1 MGYSQRVSGNSPLN
15 EVTEVPLTPA
25 EIIHWQFRRRLL
37 GYSVKDV
44 KAFVQQVSETV
55 AQLMEE
61 NQSLKE
67 ERERLLERLQ
77 VYQAIEQQ
85 LQNALIVAEK
95 TADDIKRQAQRE
107 AELIIAQA
115 RQEAEQIKAD
125 ARSQYQAELEKVE
138 RLRQLQARLIAKL
151 RHLLLSYLELLEKAE
166 VKVCG
171 EEAKLDEEPLD

>member
-1 MGYSQRVSGNSPLN
+1 M
-15 EVTEVPLTPA
+15 PLTPA

-95 TADDIKRQAQRE
+95 TANDIKRQAQKE

-115 RQEAEQIKAD
+115 RQEAEQIRAD

-138 RLRQLQARLIAKL
+138 RLRQLQARLVAEM
-151 RHLLLSYLELLEKAE
+151 RHLLLSYLELLEK
-166 VKVCG
+166 
-171 EEAKLDEEPLD
+171 EEAKVGEEDTKLDGEPLD

>member
-1 MGYSQRVSGNSPLN
+1 VRYSQRISGNSPLN

-115 RQEAEQIKAD
+115 RQEAEQIRAD
-125 ARSQYQAELEKVE
+125 ARNQYQAELEKIE
-138 RLRQLQARLIAKL
+138 RLRQLQARLVVEM

-166 VKVCG
+166 VKFGG
-171 EEAKLDEEPLD
+171 EDTKLDEEPLD

>member
-1 MGYSQRVSGNSPLN
+1 M
-15 EVTEVPLTPA
+15 PLTPA
-25 EIIHWQFRRRLL
+25 EIVHWQFRRRLL

-107 AELIIAQA
+107 AELI
-115 RQEAEQIKAD
+115 
-125 ARSQYQAELEKVE
+125 
-138 RLRQLQARLIAKL
+138 
-151 RHLLLSYLELLEKAE
+151 
-166 VKVCG
+166 
-171 EEAKLDEEPLD
+171 

>member
-1 MGYSQRVSGNSPLN
+1 LN

-115 RQEAEQIKAD
+115 RQEAEQIRAD
-125 ARSQYQAELEKVE
+125 ARSQYQAELEKIK
-138 RLRQLQARLIAKL
+138 RLRQLQARLVAEM

-166 VKVCG
+166 VKFGG
-171 EEAKLDEEPLD
+171 EDTKLDEEPLD

>member
-1 MGYSQRVSGNSPLN
+1 MGFSQRVSGNSPLN
-15 EVTEVPLTPA
+15 GVTEVPLTPA
-25 EIIHWQFRRRLL
+25 EIIHWQFKRRLF

-55 AQLMEE
+55 AQLLEE
-61 NQSLKE
+61 NQALKE

-95 TADDIKRQAQRE
+95 TAEDIKRQAQRE
-107 AELIIAQA
+107 AELTVAQA
-115 RQEAEQIKAD
+115 RQEAEQIRAD
-125 ARSQYQAELEKVE
+125 ALSQYQAELEKIE
-138 RLRQLQARLIAKL
+138 RLRQLRARLIAEM

-166 VKVCG
+166 TKVVV
-171 EEAKLDEEPLD
+171 EDTELDEEPLD

>member
-1 MGYSQRVSGNSPLN
+1 VGYSQRVSGNSPLN
-15 EVTEVPLTPA
+15 EVKEVPLTPA
-25 EIIHWQFRRRLL
+25 EIIHWRFRRCLL

-85 LQNALIVAEK
+85 LQNALVVAEK

-115 RQEAEQIKAD
+115 RQEAERIRAD
-125 ARSQYQAELEKVE
+125 ALSQYQAELEKIE
-138 RLRQLQARLIAKL
+138 RLRQLQTRLITEL
-151 RHLLLSYLELLEKAE
+151 RHLLLSYLELLERAE
-166 VKVCG
+166 AKVSN

>member
-1 MGYSQRVSGNSPLN
+1 MGFSQRVSGNSPLN
-15 EVTEVPLTPA
+15 EVKEVPLTPA
-25 EIIHWQFRRRLL
+25 EIIHWRFRRCLL

-61 NQSLKE
+61 NQALKE

-85 LQNALIVAEK
+85 LQNALVVAEK

-115 RQEAEQIKAD
+115 QREAEQIKAD
-125 ARSQYQAELEKVE
+125 AHSQYQAQLEKIE
-138 RLRQLQARLIAKL
+138 RLRQLQMRLITEL

-166 VKVCG
+166 AKVGG
-171 EEAKLDEEPLD
+171 EETKLDEEPMD

>member
-1 MGYSQRVSGNSPLN
+1 LN

-25 EIIHWQFRRRLL
+25 EIIHRQFRRRLL

-95 TADDIKRQAQRE
+95 TAEDIKRQAQRE

-115 RQEAEQIKAD
+115 RQEAEQIRAD
-125 ARSQYQAELEKVE
+125 ARSQYQAELEKIK
-138 RLRQLQARLIAKL
+138 RLRQLQARLVAEM

-166 VKVCG
+166 VKFGG
-171 EEAKLDEEPLD
+171 EDTKLDEEPLD

>member
-1 MGYSQRVSGNSPLN
+1 M
-15 EVTEVPLTPA
+15 PLTPA

-95 TADDIKRQAQRE
+95 TANDIKRQAQKE

-115 RQEAEQIKAD
+115 RQEAEQIRAD

-138 RLRQLQARLIAKL
+138 RLRQLQARLVAEM
-151 RHLLLSYLELLEKAE
+151 RHLLLSYLELLEK
-166 VKVCG
+166 
-171 EEAKLDEEPLD
+171 EEAKVGEDDTKLDGEPLD

>member
-1 MGYSQRVSGNSPLN
+1 MGCSQRVSGNSPLN

-95 TADDIKRQAQRE
+95 TANDIKRQAQKE

-115 RQEAEQIKAD
+115 RQEAEQIRAD

-138 RLRQLQARLIAKL
+138 RLRQLQARLVAEM
-151 RHLLLSYLELLEKAE
+151 RHLLLSYLELLEK
-166 VKVCG
+166 
-171 EEAKLDEEPLD
+171 EEAKVGKDDTKLDGEPLD

>member
-1 MGYSQRVSGNSPLN
+1 LN

-115 RQEAEQIKAD
+115 RQEAEQIRAD
-125 ARSQYQAELEKVE
+125 ARNQYQAELENIE
-138 RLRQLQARLIAKL
+138 RLRQLQARLVVEM

-166 VKVCG
+166 VKFVG
-171 EEAKLDEEPLD
+171 EDTKLDEEPLD

>member
-1 MGYSQRVSGNSPLN
+1 M
-15 EVTEVPLTPA
+15 PLTPA
-25 EIIHWQFRRRLL
+25 EIIHWQFRRRLF

-61 NQSLKE
+61 NQALKE

-85 LQNALIVAEK
+85 LQNALVVAEK

-115 RQEAEQIKAD
+115 QREAEQIKAD
-125 ARSQYQAELEKVE
+125 AHSQYQAQLEKIE
-138 RLRQLQARLIAKL
+138 RLRQLQMRLITEL

-166 VKVCG
+166 AKVGG
-171 EEAKLDEEPLD
+171 EETKLDEEPMD

>member
-25 EIIHWQFRRRLL
+25 EIVHWQFRRRLL

-95 TADDIKRQAQRE
+95 IADDIKRQAQRE

-115 RQEAEQIKAD
+115 QHEAEQIKAD
-125 ARSQYQAELEKVE
+125 ARNQYQAELEKIE
-138 RLRQLQARLIAKL
+138 RLRQLQTRLVTEL
-151 RHLLLSYLELLEKAE
+151 RHLLLSHLELLEKTSAGFI
-166 VKVCG
+166 G
-171 EEAKLDEEPLD
+171 EEVKLDEEPMD

>member
-1 MGYSQRVSGNSPLN
+1 M
-15 EVTEVPLTPA
+15 PLTPA
-25 EIIHWQFRRRLL
+25 EIVHWQFRRRLF

-55 AQLMEE
+55 AQLLEE
-61 NQSLKE
+61 NQALKE

-95 TADDIKRQAQRE
+95 TAEDIKRQAHKE

-115 RQEAEQIKAD
+115 QQEAEQIKAD
-125 ARSQYQAELEKVE
+125 ARNHYQAELEKIE
-138 RLRQLQARLIAKL
+138 RLRQLQARLNAEL

-166 VKVCG
+166 AKICG
-171 EEAKLDEEPLD
+171 EKTKLNEEPLD

>member
-1 MGYSQRVSGNSPLN
+1 M
-15 EVTEVPLTPA
+15 PLTPA
-25 EIIHWQFRRRLL
+25 EIVHWQFRRRLF

-44 KAFVQQVSETV
+44 KAFVHQLSETV
-55 AQLMEE
+55 AQLLEE
-61 NQSLKE
+61 NQALKE

-95 TADDIKRQAQRE
+95 TAEDIKRQAQRE

-115 RQEAEQIKAD
+115 QHEAEQIKID
-125 ARSQYQAELEKVE
+125 ARNQYQAELEKIE
-138 RLRQLQARLIAKL
+138 RLRQLQMRLITEL

-166 VKVCG
+166 AKVGG
-171 EEAKLDEEPLD
+171 EETKLNSGE

>member
-1 MGYSQRVSGNSPLN
+1 VGYSQRVGGNSPLN
-15 EVTEVPLTPA
+15 EVTKVPLTPA

-61 NQSLKE
+61 NRSLKE

-115 RQEAEQIKAD
+115 RQEAEQIRAD
-125 ARSQYQAELEKVE
+125 ARNQYQAELEKIE
-138 RLRQLQARLIAKL
+138 RLRQLQARLVVEM

-166 VKVCG
+166 AKVGG
-171 EEAKLDEEPLD
+171 EDTKLDEEPLD

>member
-1 MGYSQRVSGNSPLN
+1 MGFSQRVSGNSPLN
-15 EVTEVPLTPA
+15 GVTKVPLTPA
-25 EIIHWQFRRRLL
+25 EIIHWQFRRRLF

-61 NQSLKE
+61 NQALKE

-85 LQNALIVAEK
+85 LQNALVVAEK

-107 AELIIAQA
+107 AELIIAQ
-115 RQEAEQIKAD
+115 
-125 ARSQYQAELEKVE
+125 RSGKQN
-138 RLRQLQARLIAKL
+138 KL
-151 RHLLLSYLELLEKAE
+151 RRTPIASIKHSWKKLSGSDNSK
-166 VKVCG
+166 
-171 EEAKLDEEPLD
+171 